1 MKNLAILALAV
12 LVVAV
17 AVCPAK
23 AILGDVN
30 GDGKVDMKD
39 IAIVAKAFGATPS
52 APRWNPAADVNGDMA
67 VNMVDIAI
75 VASNLGK

>member
-1 MKNLAILALAV
+1 MKNLAILALVV
-12 LVVAV
+12 LAVAV

-23 AILGDVN
+23 AILGDIN

-52 APRWNPAADVNGDMA
+52 GPRWNPAADVNGDSV
-67 VNMVDIAI
+67 VNMLDIAI
-75 VASNLGK
+75 VASNLG